1 MQVFKTFLK
10 IAKKKFPSVLLYYII
25 FTVIVIAMSKIGAS
39 DHETSFTATKADIYI
54 IDEDDSTASHALSD
68 YLSSMHNPVTLKDTD
83 TMTLQDA
90 LYYQNVD
97 YILTIPEGFEEQLTD
112 SDARDFLPVSMRK
125 DNSNGYFVDQQV
137 TEYLSSVRLFM
148 AGGFSLS
155 EAVTKSSESLS
166 KGNDTTVLK
175 LEEKETDGA
184 QIGLTYF
191 FQYLPYVLI
200 NMLLLGMT
208 PILMTFNQKDLGARI
223 SCSSLSLKSRNAQI
237 TLGCIVFSLFVWLLF
252 ILTALFIYG
261 PDTLFSINGLHS
273 LLNSAMVL
281 LFSIALTLLVSTFAL
296 KQQSLSMIA
305 NVASL
310 GLSFLSGIFVP
321 QYLLGKGVLAVAH
334 FLPTYWYIRLNSML
348 GGISD
353 ENTYHRKILVLY
365 RYPVWLLRRNILY
378 LSGFQQIPETQP
390 QRIIEPP
397 EKPICNGSS
406 GGSLYS

>member
-25 FTVIVIAMSKIGAS
+25 FTVVVIAMSKIGAS
-39 DHETSFTATKADIYI
+39 DHETSFTATKTDIYI

-90 LYYQNVD
+90 LYYQKVD

-310 GLSFLSGIFVP
+310 GLCFLSGIFVP

-353 ENTYHRKILVLY
+353 EILTTAKYWRFIGIQFGFFVA
-365 RYPVWLLRRNILY
+365 IFCIY
-378 LSGFQQIPETQP
+378 LVSSIPETQP

>member
-321 QYLLGKGVLAVAH
+321 QYLLGNVIGSNI
-334 FLPTYWYIRLNSML
+334 F
-348 GGISD
+348 
-353 ENTYHRKILVLY
+353 
-365 RYPVWLLRRNILY
+365 NILFVLGIAAAISPVAFIMENVIDIVILIAMSIMVLLFAWSRQKINRIEGAIML
-378 LSGFQQIPETQP
+378 LSYAGYMVY
-390 QRIIEPP
+390 
-397 EKPICNGSS
+397 ICMR
-406 GGSLYS
+406 

>member
-25 FTVIVIAMSKIGAS
+25 FTVIVIGMSKIGAK

-54 IDEDDSTASHALSD
+54 IDEDDSTASHALSN
-68 YLSSMHNPVTLKDTD
+68 YLSSVHNLVTLKDTD

-90 LYYQNVD
+90 LYYQKVD
-97 YILTIPEGFEEQLTD
+97 YILTIPEGFEKQLTD
-112 SDARDFLPVSMRK
+112 TDSDTKAVLPVSMRK
-125 DNSNGYFVDQQV
+125 DSSNGYFVDQQV
-137 TEYLSSVRLFM
+137 NEYLSSVRLFM

-252 ILTALFIYG
+252 ILTALFIFG
-261 PDTLFSINGLHS
+261 PDTLFSANGLRS

-281 LFSIALTLLVSTFAL
+281 LFSIALSLLISTFSL

-305 NVASL
+305 NVVSL
-310 GLSFLSGIFVP
+310 GLCFLSGIFVP

-334 FLPTYWYIRLNSML
+334 FLPTYWYVRLNSML

-353 ENTYHRKILVLY
+353 EILTTAKYWRFIGIQFGFFVA
-365 RYPVWLLRRNILY
+365 IFCIY
-378 LSGFQQIPETQP
+378 LV
-390 QRIIEPP
+390 
-397 EKPICNGSS
+397 SS
-406 GGSLYS
+406 KYQKRSHNA

>member
-155 EAVTKSSESLS
+155 EAVT
-166 KGNDTTVLK
+166 NPVNHFP
-175 LEEKETDGA
+175 KET
-184 QIGLTYF
+184 
-191 FQYLPYVLI
+191 
-200 NMLLLGMT
+200 
-208 PILMTFNQKDLGARI
+208 ILRF
-223 SCSSLSLKSRNAQI
+223 LSLKKRKRMVHRLDLPISSSI
-237 TLGCIVFSLFVWLLF
+237 FLMYSL
-252 ILTALFIYG
+252 ICCY
-261 PDTLFSINGLHS
+261 
-273 LLNSAMVL
+273 
-281 LFSIALTLLVSTFAL
+281 LV
-296 KQQSLSMIA
+296 
-305 NVASL
+305 
-310 GLSFLSGIFVP
+310 
-321 QYLLGKGVLAVAH
+321 
-334 FLPTYWYIRLNSML
+334 
-348 GGISD
+348 
-353 ENTYHRKILVLY
+353 
-365 RYPVWLLRRNILY
+365 
-378 LSGFQQIPETQP
+378 
-390 QRIIEPP
+390 
-397 EKPICNGSS
+397 
-406 GGSLYS
+406 

>member
-1 MQVFKTFLK
+1 M
-10 IAKKKFPSVLLYYII
+10 A
-25 FTVIVIAMSKIGAS
+25 
-39 DHETSFTATKADIYI
+39 
-54 IDEDDSTASHALSD
+54 
-68 YLSSMHNPVTLKDTD
+68 
-83 TMTLQDA
+83 A
-90 LYYQNVD
+90 LYPD
-97 YILTIPEGFEEQLTD
+97 CT
-112 SDARDFLPVSMRK
+112 
-125 DNSNGYFVDQQV
+125 
-137 TEYLSSVRLFM
+137 
-148 AGGFSLS
+148 
-155 EAVTKSSESLS
+155 
-166 KGNDTTVLK
+166 
-175 LEEKETDGA
+175 
-184 QIGLTYF
+184 
-191 FQYLPYVLI
+191 
-200 NMLLLGMT
+200 
-208 PILMTFNQKDLGARI
+208 
-223 SCSSLSLKSRNAQI
+223 
-237 TLGCIVFSLFVWLLF
+237 
-252 ILTALFIYG
+252 FIYG

-353 ENTYHRKILVLY
+353 EILTTAKYWRFIGIQFGFFVA
-365 RYPVWLLRRNILY
+365 IFCIY
-378 LSGFQQIPETQP
+378 LVSSIPETQP

>member
-166 KGNDTTVLK
+166 KGNDTTVLN

-334 FLPTYWYIRLNSML
+334 FLPTYC
-348 GGISD
+348 ISASIPCWAAYQMKYLPPQ
-353 ENTYHRKILVLY
+353 NTGALSVSSLASSSQYSVFIWF
-365 RYPVWLLRRNILY
+365 PANTRNAAATHNRTPGKTNLQWFFR
-378 LSGFQQIPETQP
+378 GFFI
-390 QRIIEPP
+390 
-397 EKPICNGSS
+397 
-406 GGSLYS
+406 